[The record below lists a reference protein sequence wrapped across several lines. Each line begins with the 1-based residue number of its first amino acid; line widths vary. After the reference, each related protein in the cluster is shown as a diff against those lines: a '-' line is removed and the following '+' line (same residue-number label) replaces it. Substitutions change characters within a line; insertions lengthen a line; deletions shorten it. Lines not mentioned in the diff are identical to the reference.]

1 MFAKSSSVS
10 VLSCTTAGD
19 IPISVKMAKKEM
31 MTVAIATV
39 PKSLGES
46 NRAKMPATNN
56 EIMMPM
62 YLAIAV

>member
-1 MFAKSSSVS
+1 
-10 VLSCTTAGD
+10 
-19 IPISVKMAKKEM
+19 MAKKEM

-46 NRAKMPATNN
+46 NRAKMPATTN

>member
-1 MFAKSSSVS
+1 
-10 VLSCTTAGD
+10 
-19 IPISVKMAKKEM
+19 M

-46 NRAKMPATNN
+46 NRAKMPATTN